1 MKLGEVEVLV
11 GVTLNGYQK
20 KKLKNLLQRYIK
32 RFAFRPEQI
41 GRTTLIEHEIKTGD
55 AKHTRR
61 GPYKCSLAE
70 RDIIRKQIQEYID
83 MGIVSPAQSLWG
95 TGVVL
100 VKKLDGIPRFYSD
113 RRGLN
118 SCIEFDTY
126 PMVDIEQAL
135 VAMRGCKWIPK
146 LDLNKGYHQVPIR

>member
-1 MKLGEVEVLV
+1 MVREPAGGEHELTDKCIPMKLGEVEVLV

-20 KKLKNLLQRYIK
+20 KKLKKLLQRCIK

-41 GRTTLIEHEIKTGD
+41 GRTTLIEHEIRTGD

-83 MGIVSPAQSLWG
+83 MGIVSPAQSPWG

-100 VKKLDGIPRFYSD
+100 VKKPDGIFRFCSNL
-113 RRGLN
+113 RGLN
-118 SCIEFDTY
+118 S
-126 PMVDIEQAL
+126 
-135 VAMRGCKWIPK
+135 
-146 LDLNKGYHQVPIR
+146 